1 MNSKIK
7 SFKDLM
13 EGMTTSNAFTITL
26 PSRGSADLQNFQT
39 GLTGEGDID
48 YGEGGLGDEVMAGEG
63 QYTCFSNLDD
73 LQNVNDP
80 NSVGT
85 FLRVFDQ
92 NTQQFRSGSTGGGA
106 HGYVPAIPGYI
117 EGMMRNVKPTGD
129 YSANDK
135 SRRENKGLPLTQNG
149 SNLYYHLY
157 GQTNDELG
165 KGFGSWNSN
174 DGVTDDGFG
183 TALHFDGSGSPR
195 YVALKSIDS
204 TEVDTIKIHAAVG
217 DDDIVNTVTS
227 GGLLRDKRL
236 QVYYWSGDHKDYVK
250 HPSASLISGETR
262 DGWRPINMKPNGEL
276 DDTVD
281 PYIIKHTAERDSNG
295 TDANGVQY
303 DTDHRL
309 HAYSLPI
316 PEYTR
321 GKNARYMLVQVDKTN
336 TPQDAFALTS
346 IRFQRKNNISLTVS
360 LDSPEGS
367 NFVRGGII
375 DGKTTTP
382 EERKK
387 RVGDILKSSSLYVTG
402 QFGKGFP
409 GQPTVTAGDSTFDT
423 KRFTEETSIEEQ
435 TTFPQMQERI
445 RNAKEKRRE
454 QQKKS
459 EKLYMD
465 TKKKGVKFYDKKGTG
480 RLKDGKKIYD

>member
-174 DGVTDDGFG
+174 DGVTDNGFG

-262 DGWRPINMKPNGEL
+262 DGWRPINMKPNG
-276 DDTVD
+276 DIDPSVD
-281 PYIIKHTAERDSNG
+281 PFIIKYREDE
-295 TDANGVQY
+295 DASGNKNRAPG
-303 DTDHRL
+303 
-309 HAYSLPI
+309 
-316 PEYTR
+316 YTP
-321 GKNARYMLVQVDKTN
+321 ARYDEATDSVIPAVYSAGHMKVYPYSVKLPEWTN
-336 TPQDAFALTS
+336 VKDARFMIFQRFSGSVSGTTFSVSGVRYQRKSNMKIPALT
-346 IRFQRKNNISLTVS
+346 KPLT
-360 LDSPEGS
+360 DIETSP
-367 NFVRGGII
+367 FVRVGPTKKNEGGKERKKKVKDII
-375 DGKTTTP
+375 DGGLNYT
-382 EERKK
+382 ERKFSK
-387 RVGDILKSSSLYVTG
+387 D
-402 QFGKGFP
+402 FP
-409 GQPTVTAGDSTFDT
+409 V
-423 KRFTEETSIEEQ
+423 R
-435 TTFPQMQERI
+435 TTLE
-445 RNAKEKRRE
+445 
-454 QQKKS
+454 
-459 EKLYMD
+459 
-465 TKKKGVKFYDKKGTG
+465 
-480 RLKDGKKIYD
+480 